1 MVGATRVYGSVYHFQ
16 AAINLRLY
24 LNPAFREKGKSSL
37 VGEGRT
43 SVRRSN
49 FENFCLRCSIL
60 FLMLYTSVYLFV
72 FCRFPLVFAGFF
84 FHHFKSRLRRI
95 VSARNLSLISFS
107 RTARRKFE
115 TIFGFSIKFLSL
127 FGKVFLVSY
136 EK

>member
-1 MVGATRVYGSVYHFQ
+1 MVGATRVYGNVYHFQ

-24 LNPAFREKGKSSL
+24 LNPAFREKRKSSL
-37 VGEGRT
+37 VEGRWA

-72 FCRFPLVFAGFF
+72 FCRFPLIFAAFF
-84 FHHFKSRLRRI
+84 FHHFKSRLRKI

-107 RTARRKFE
+107 RPGWRSVQLF
-115 TIFGFSIKFLSL
+115 SL
-127 FGKVFLVSY
+127 FQSVS
-136 EK
+136 